1 MQSDSHYNENEARHS
16 LSATSPCQ
24 QFHGQLAVQNANV
37 QSAFD
42 DERVK
47 WVYGNIYECLQHDVK
62 CRRRI
67 LFGSSYYCRWLLND
81 DLVRFD
87 HELPCS
93 KRGEENAYVG

>member
-1 MQSDSHYNENEARHS
+1 MHSDSHYDRNEVQSYPYSHS
-16 LSATSPCQ
+16 LCQ
-24 QFHGQLAVQNANV
+24 QSYGQLGAQSGNV
-37 QSAFD
+37 QSAFA

-47 WVYGNIYECLQHDVK
+47 WVYGNIYECLQHGVK

-67 LFGSSYYCRWLLND
+67 LFGSNYYCGWLLND